1 VGFNIVPY
9 SFNLFS
15 ALLALLTRIWHVFL
29 WWECLLWVSRT
40 LLHCEMTIMVTVLL
54 IRCIECVYD
63 VVVCWL
69 CSATEVTCACAKP
82 SCAITRFYKSR
93 QATEAR
99 QASSDARQPRYVCR
113 GNKLRFVIFYA
124 TLPISSAMMMFG
136 FPKMSCLSRYSYW
149 QTLHFDLFLFLV
161 TSHRYCHQVW
171 LLMSI
176 NVSVHLQQMTVTVSD
191 GQNSFT
197 EYQMSDTVL
206 WSVIYSWEPL
216 VFLNLRLCWILCLA
230 VTFKT

>member
-1 VGFNIVPY
+1 MWLFVDCAVQLKWRVPV
-9 SFNLFS
+9 L
-15 ALLALLTRIWHVFL
+15 
-29 WWECLLWVSRT
+29 SRA
-40 LLHCEMTIMVTVLL
+40 VLL
-54 IRCIECVYD
+54 QG
-63 VVVCWL
+63 
-69 CSATEVTCACAKP
+69 S
-82 SCAITRFYKSR
+82 TRAGR
-93 QATEAR
+93 P
-99 QASSDARQPRYVCR
+99 PRHVRPPPMHVSQGTYAVEISFD
-113 GNKLRFVIFYA
+113 LSFFYA